1 MGRDDDPRSATDAV
15 SSAGVV
21 RTATACA
28 VLGGIAWIAT
38 AFVGSASTDRL
49 LHWVGGVLVT
59 VALAVIGLLMVKSGV
74 LALRL
79 FVAVALPVLVWG
91 VVAILRQSETDD
103 GVLDAVF
110 GVVVGLGSGVV
121 LARRSRADR
130 ATL

>member
-1 MGRDDDPRSATDAV
+1 MGRDDDPGATTDAV
-15 SSAGVV
+15 SSAGVL
-21 RTATACA
+21 RTATVCA
-28 VLGGIAWIAT
+28 VLGGLAWIAT
-38 AFVGSASTDRL
+38 AFVGAESTDRL
-49 LHWVGGVLVT
+49 LHWVGGGLVT
-59 VALAVIGLLMVKSGV
+59 VALVVIGMLMVKSGV

-79 FVAVALPVLVWG
+79 FVAIALPVLVWG
-91 VVAILRQSETDD
+91 VLAILRQAWGDD